1 MIHLPRNATTRRKA
15 RVQDMETYAQDIVAT
30 VREPLLM
37 LDTSLR
43 VRSANRA
50 FYQTFDVTPE
60 ETENRLIYELGNGQW
75 DIPALRTLLEDV
87 IPTSSVFNDFELE
100 HTFPR
105 IGRRIMLLNG
115 RKLRAGSH
123 DELLVLAMEDVTER
137 RRSEAELEA
146 IETYAQSIVDTVREP
161 LLILDSTLRVRS
173 ANRAFYDTFNVSL
186 QETENR
192 LIYELGNGQWDI
204 PALRTLLEDIIPASS
219 VFSDFELEHDFPDI
233 GQRVM
238 LLNARKLQAGHHG
251 ELLVLAMEDV
261 TERRRSEAE
270 VQAIETYAQNIVD
283 TVREPL
289 LILDATLR
297 VRSANRAFYDT
308 FRVSM
313 EETED
318 RLIYRLGNGQ
328 WDIPALRTLLEDIV
342 PQSSV
347 FSDFELEHDFPDI
360 GRRVMLLNA
369 RKLQA
374 GSHGEL
380 LVLAMEDVTEDRRS
394 EAEVQAIE
402 TYAQNIVDTVR
413 EPLLI
418 LDTTLRVRSANRAF
432 YETFRVS
439 IDETEDRLIYRL
451 GNGQWDIPALRT
463 LLEDIVPQ
471 SSVFNDFELEHDF
484 PEIGR
489 RIMLLNARTLQAG
502 SHGELLVLAMEDV
515 TERRRAE
522 AELEAIE
529 TYAQDIV
536 DTVRKPLLIL
546 DPALRVRSANRAFYE
561 TFHVSQ
567 SETENQL
574 IYELGNAQWDIPA
587 LRTLLEDIIPAE
599 SVFNDFELEHDFP
612 AIGRRV
618 MLLNARKLQAGHH
631 GELLVLGLEDVTERR
646 CAEEDTAKAREAAES
661 ANKTKSLFLAN
672 MSHEL
677 RTPLNAILGYS
688 EMLLEEVAE
697 LELAASFGADL
708 EKIGSAGRHL
718 LALIND
724 ILDLSKIEA
733 GKMELFL
740 EDFDVAE
747 LIAEVAST
755 IRPMVETN
763 ANTLTLQV
771 APGLGQM
778 HADQMKVRQ
787 GLYNLLSN
795 AVKFTQD
802 GTVTVTA
809 LREMMDEQ
817 EWMVFQVTDTGI
829 GLEPEQIVRLFQD
842 FTQADTSTTR
852 RFGGTGLGLALTR
865 RFCQMMGG
873 DVTVHSIPGEGS
885 VFTIKLP
892 VVVSDVPVEPLDESA
907 PADASAAAV
916 AAVAAGGAAL
926 LADDCFGA
934 EGADALAEA
943 GCVLVID
950 DDPVQRDLMKRFLGK
965 EGFNVRAAA
974 SGREGLRLARQ
985 IHPVAITLD
994 VMMPEM
1000 DGWSVLR
1007 ALKADAALRDIPVV
1021 MLTMVDDPDRGF
1033 ALGASDYATKPVNRQ
1048 RLSRILRKH
1057 TCPNPPCPVL
1067 LVDDD
1072 AAARALT
1079 RKVLEKEGWKVCE
1092 AANGVEALRCLERE
1106 RPNLILLD
1114 LMMPVMDGFEFA
1126 EHVRLHE
1133 EWRSIPIVVLSAHD
1147 LSAADR
1153 LRLNGHV
1160 EAVLKKEG
1168 GSREG
1173 LLLQVRDLLDDWV
1186 APREMTVIRGEERRA
1201 RLGRRHSEAK

>member
-1 MIHLPRNATTRRKA
+1 MIHLPKTATTRRKA
-15 RVQDMETYAQDIVAT
+15 RVQDLETYAQDIVAT

-37 LDTSLR
+37 LDTTLR

-50 FYQTFDVTPE
+50 FYQTFKVSAE

-100 HTFPR
+100 HTFPS
-105 IGRRIMLLNG
+105 IGRRVMLLNG

-137 RRSEAELEA
+137 RRAEAELTA
-146 IETYAQSIVDTVREP
+146 IETYAQS
-161 LLILDSTLRVRS
+161 
-173 ANRAFYDTFNVSL
+173 
-186 QETENR
+186 
-192 LIYELGNGQWDI
+192 
-204 PALRTLLEDIIPASS
+204 
-219 VFSDFELEHDFPDI
+219 
-233 GQRVM
+233 
-238 LLNARKLQAGHHG
+238 
-251 ELLVLAMEDV
+251 
-261 TERRRSEAE
+261 
-270 VQAIETYAQNIVD
+270 
-283 TVREPL
+283 
-289 LILDATLR
+289 
-297 VRSANRAFYDT
+297 
-308 FRVSM
+308 
-313 EETED
+313 
-318 RLIYRLGNGQ
+318 
-328 WDIPALRTLLEDIV
+328 
-342 PQSSV
+342 
-347 FSDFELEHDFPDI
+347 
-360 GRRVMLLNA
+360 
-369 RKLQA
+369 
-374 GSHGEL
+374 
-380 LVLAMEDVTEDRRS
+380 
-394 EAEVQAIE
+394 
-402 TYAQNIVDTVR
+402 IVDTVR

-432 YETFRVS
+432 YETFRV
-439 IDETEDRLIYRL
+439 DCEETENHLIYEL

-463 LLEDIVPQ
+463 LLEDIIPA

-484 PEIGR
+484 PDIGR
-489 RIMLLNARTLQAG
+489 RVMLLNARTLQAG

-561 TFHVSQ
+561 TFHVSAD
-567 SETENQL
+567 ETENRL
-574 IYELGNAQWDIPA
+574 IYQLGNAQWDIPA

-612 AIGRRV
+612 SIGRRV

-688 EMLLEEVAE
+688 EMLMEEAE
-697 LELAASFGADL
+697 ELRLASFGADL

-740 EDFDVAE
+740 ESFDVAE

-763 ANTLTLQV
+763 ANTLHIQL
-771 APGLGQM
+771 APELGQM

-802 GTVTVTA
+802 GSVTVTA
-809 LREMMDEQ
+809 VRETMDGR
-817 EWMVFQVTDTGI
+817 EWMVFRVADTGI
-829 GLEPEQIVRLFQD
+829 GLSADQIVRLFQD

-873 DVTVHSIPGEGS
+873 DVTVHSVPDEGS

-892 VVVSDVPVEPLDESA
+892 AVVSDAEPEPEDEAA
-907 PADASAAAV
+907 PAAGDAAQ
-916 AAVAAGGAAL
+916 GGAAPT
-926 LADDCFGA
+926 AQD
-934 EGADALAEA
+934 GADADAA
-943 GCVLVID
+943 SAFAGVGCVLVID
-950 DDPVQRDLMKRFLGK
+950 DDPVQRDLVQRFLGK
-965 EGFNVRAAA
+965 EGFVVRAAA

-1021 MLTMVDDPDRGF
+1021 MLTMVDDPERGF
-1033 ALGASDYATKPVNRQ
+1033 ALGAADYATKPVNRQ

-1057 TCPNPPCPVL
+1057 TCPHPPCPVL

-1092 AANGVEALRCLERE
+1092 AENGLRALECLERE
-1106 RPNLILLD
+1106 RPHLILLD

-1126 EHVRLHE
+1126 EQVRQHD
-1133 EWRSIPIVVLSAHD
+1133 EWRSIPIVVLSSRD

-1160 EAVLKKEG
+1160 ESVLKKEG
-1168 GSREG
+1168 GSRQG
-1173 LLLQVRDLLDDWV
+1173 LLLQVRDLLDEWV
-1186 APREMTVIRGEERRA
+1186 APRDMTLLRGDERRA
-1201 RLGRRHSEAK
+1201 AVGRRVVEAK